1 MKKSISLFLDNAYV
15 SILHLQANACKEV
28 RRFLVSIGMKKEFAE
43 MYTVNLTGGG
53 EWVLDTE
60 DRKYD
65 LASCD
70 IIVDD
75 NLTLD
80 DIRMLAGHILTDEQL
95 AAIGL

>member
-1 MKKSISLFLDNAYV
+1 MKKSISLFLDDVYV
-15 SILHLQANACKEV
+15 SIGHLEANACKRV
-28 RRFLVSIGMKKEFAE
+28 REFLVSIGMKKEFAE

-53 EWVLDTE
+53 EWILDTE
-60 DRKYD
+60 DKNYE

-80 DIRMLAGHILTDEQL
+80 GIRMLARHILTDEQL
-95 AAIGL
+95 AEIGL